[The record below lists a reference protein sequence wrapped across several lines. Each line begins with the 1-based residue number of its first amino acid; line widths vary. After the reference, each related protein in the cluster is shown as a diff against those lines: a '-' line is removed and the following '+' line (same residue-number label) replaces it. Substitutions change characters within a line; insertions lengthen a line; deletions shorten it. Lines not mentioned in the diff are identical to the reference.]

1 MDLGLDEEA
10 KNNSQPTKSD
20 HSYFSQCTIL
30 EDSVVSHLKTNN
42 SNRIYDDHWIV
53 TLVSLKDI

>member
-1 MDLGLDEEA
+1 MPLIQIDLGLDEEE

-20 HSYFSQCTIL
+20 HSYFSQCTLL

-42 SNRIYDDHWIV
+42 SNRIYDDH
-53 TLVSLKDI
+53 